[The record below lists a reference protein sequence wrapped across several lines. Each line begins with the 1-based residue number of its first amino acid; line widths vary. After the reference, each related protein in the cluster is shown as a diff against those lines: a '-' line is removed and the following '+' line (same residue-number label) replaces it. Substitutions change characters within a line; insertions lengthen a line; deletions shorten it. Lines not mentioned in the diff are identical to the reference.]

1 MLNTILE
8 EVTTKPCAFIVQI
21 AEPGET
27 LKRIATLFQDRHLCI
42 ETMQMHRYRD
52 GDAMVII
59 HTRVEKDRIS
69 RTTQLLE
76 QLPGILKLER
86 MEGK

>member
-1 MLNTILE
+1 MSHTVLE
-8 EVTTKPCAFIVQI
+8 ELITKPCAFIVHM

-52 GDAMVII
+52 GDAMLII
-59 HTRVEKDRIS
+59 HTRIEKDRIS

-76 QLPGILKLER
+76 QLQGILKLER